1 MFFLKGK
8 IRTKRIIKYSMAK
21 RLSCMIYGEVQGVF
35 YRRFIKESAEKL
47 GLVGSVRNLSDGTV
61 EVIAEGDEAV
71 LNEFLTA
78 LRGGHRFAKVTQIHD
93 VWSDP
98 TNMFSDFR
106 IITS

>member
-1 MFFLKGK
+1 MVFGD
-8 IRTKRIIKYSMAK
+8 
-21 RLSCMIYGEVQGVF
+21 VHGVF

-61 EVIAEGDEAV
+61 EVVVEGDEAV
-71 LNEFLTA
+71 LHEFLTA
-78 LRGGHRFAKVTQIHD
+78 LKEGHRLAKVTQIHD

-106 IITS
+106 ISTS